1 MLGLRYAARMSIR
14 GSPRMSRKMSVRPR
28 SVLSTMPLKNPEMR
42 PMSVPMIIE
51 IKAAKKPMNNEILA
65 LYTNSLN
72 MS

>member
-1 MLGLRYAARMSIR
+1 MIIR
-14 GSPRMSRKMSVRPR
+14 GSLGMSRKMPVRPR

-51 IKAAKKPMNNEILA
+51 IKTAKKPMNKEILA